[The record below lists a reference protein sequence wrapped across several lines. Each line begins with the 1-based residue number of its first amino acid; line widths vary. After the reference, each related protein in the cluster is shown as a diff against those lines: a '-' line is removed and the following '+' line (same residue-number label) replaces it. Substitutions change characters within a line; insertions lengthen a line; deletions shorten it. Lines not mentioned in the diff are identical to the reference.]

1 MQKPSQGSCERTGR
15 GMSTT
20 EYLID
25 TNILIYHTKG
35 LHAASKFIDEV
46 IARQGFNISILTQI
60 EFLGW
65 EKHTVEGSRKCRR
78 LIELAN
84 VYSIDE
90 DIAEKAIDLKRRAKI
105 KLADAVIAATALVNN
120 LKLATRNVDDYKA
133 VKDLEILNPFA

>member
-1 MQKPSQGSCERTGR
+1 
-15 GMSTT
+15 MSTT

-35 LHAASKFIDEV
+35 VRAVSSFMSDV
-46 IARQGFNISILTQI
+46 IAQRSFNISILTKI

-65 EKHTVEGSRKCRR
+65 EKHTPEGFQKCRR

-84 VYSIDE
+84 VYLIDE
-90 DIAEKAIDLKRRAKI
+90 DITEQAIDLKRRVKI

-120 LKLATRNVDDYKA
+120 FILATRNVDDYKA
-133 VKDLEILNPFA
+133 VNELEIFNTFK